1 MLRKL
6 FVVFVIMLS
15 IAALADKHESVD
27 TLKAEAQHADA
38 KKKIE
43 LYTKIAEQQ
52 LATLDQAY
60 SAGEN
65 QQARRALA
73 DVATYSVNAA
83 QLAAESGKK
92 MKHTE
97 ITLRKMS
104 ARLDAIRKNLEVDER
119 PPVADAIQKMENA
132 RSALLDRMFRK

>member
-6 FVVFVIMLS
+6 FVLFVILLS

-27 TLKAEAQHADA
+27 TLKTEAQRADA

-52 LATLDQAY
+52 LVTLDQAY

-65 QQARRALA
+65 QQARLALA

-104 ARLDAIRKNLEVDER
+104 ARLDAIRKNLDVDER